1 MLFNEPLLRHLLDL
15 SLTTSPATTASNH
28 HFCSSTLH
36 LRRLANQDMN
46 QQARPFVDPEREQQ
60 LRTLHTTVQHA
71 FQRPGTARC
80 RHLRG
85 PTKARVR
92 YFQRP
97 DDTTLCR
104 DFSHSTPTRVRYY
117 SAGTAIN
124 SSSTSYF
131 QQPDDTALCHD
142 FSGSTPT
149 RVRCF
154 SAGTTIP
161 VSYTHLTL
169 PTIYSV

>member
-80 RHLRG
+80 RYFSGR
-85 PTKARVR
+85 TKDRARHFQRPNDRARCRDFNHSTQTRVR
-92 YFQRP
+92 SFSASTAIHSSSTSSFQRP
-97 DDTTLCR
+97 DDTARCR
-104 DFSHSTPTRVRYY
+104 
-117 SAGTAIN
+117 
-124 SSSTSYF
+124 
-131 QQPDDTALCHD
+131 D

-154 SAGTTIP
+154 SAGAAIH
-161 VSYTHLTL
+161 SNLT
-169 PTIYSV
+169 